1 MFPPL
6 ARPLLS
12 LVALASLVV
21 PGTAPAQQSGVVD
34 EGTFMVSRNGVP
46 IGRESFRIVRAP
58 APGGQVYQA
67 RSQSALGADR
77 LTTILGTDSTGA
89 PVSYEAEL
97 SRNGQVVE
105 RARGSGTSRRFTV
118 LVQTRTGEASREY
131 VLENGALLVDDDVV
145 HQFHFVG
152 LALSAGYGGYE
163 VIAPRATGQA
173 RLRLEPRGTETLEIG
188 RSRVASRRFALV
200 DPAGAA
206 REIWLD
212 GRGRLL
218 KVALPDKSLVAVR
231 DDPPR

>member
-1 MFPPL
+1 MFLPC
-6 ARPLLS
+6 ARPRLP
-12 LVALASLVV
+12 LVALAFLSLPV
-21 PGTAPAQQSGVVD
+21 AAAAQQSGVVD
-34 EGTFMVSRNGVP
+34 EGTFMVSRNGAP

-105 RARGSGTSRRFTV
+105 RARGSGSTSRFTV

-131 VLENGALLVDDDVV
+131 VLENGALLLDDEVV

-152 LALSAGYGGYE
+152 LALSDGFD

-173 RLRLEPRGTETLEIG
+173 RLRLEPRGTETLLIG
-188 RSRVASRRFALV
+188 RSRVASRRFALL
-200 DPAGAA
+200 DPAGTA

-212 GRGRLL
+212 GQGRLL